1 MLTIF
6 LRTILIYFILIIAM
20 RVMGKRQIG
29 ELEVSE
35 LITTLMLS
43 ELATGPIENREIP
56 VAYAVVPILTLLT
69 LEVVNSMILLKLPAL
84 KNLVTPKPNVLVR
97 KGKVNQKEM
106 ARIRLSIDEL
116 VGELR
121 RQGITS
127 VDEVEYAILEQNGK
141 MTTLPKVQSRQP
153 TLDQLGLKAK
163 ESGIAH
169 ILIAD
174 GHLNR
179 YNLTLTGHD
188 EAWLEQELRA
198 RNCTRHEAFLMTVD
212 DAEKILLIKK
222 EAST

>member
-1 MLTIF
+1 M
-6 LRTILIYFILIIAM
+6 
-20 RVMGKRQIG
+20 
-29 ELEVSE
+29 
-35 LITTLMLS
+35 
-43 ELATGPIENREIP
+43 
-56 VAYAVVPILTLLT
+56 PILTLLT